1 MQSTFFHKVLYS
13 LILFFSLTLK
23 GDVAQAK
30 VSNDFDFCKDFF
42 FKKTEPTGMDQN
54 AKKICQ
60 CMSDVPYYATLYSV
74 HHRIPLYSA
83 YRFDLDCKKDSGS
96 SNIWYLEPQVCTS
109 RSNKRLSLISEPNSE
124 TQCMVSEKQKLQN
137 NYKLNQAI
145 SSDYTKSGYDR
156 GHLNPNSFQCGV
168 GRTATSTLTNAA
180 PMDPCFNRVHWKDWE
195 STLRDFLQGKLN
207 NIHATAYIVTGT
219 VPNANIRI
227 PQKEISK
234 DPERVTVP
242 SHIWTAVCYEHS
254 TDDKESFS
262 FGYMGTNQP
271 QNDIK
276 LMSVSELN
284 RELSKLYRVSPDI
297 KIFKDDCFGDNKSD
311 DVKATFNE
319 IMSLNVQNTRKR
331 TISSDSLN
339 SETNVKVQKN

>member
-1 MQSTFFHKVLYS
+1 MFALGLLIFIVLRA
-13 LILFFSLTLK
+13 FS
-23 GDVAQAK
+23 AQAK

-96 SNIWYLEPQVCTS
+96 SNIWYLEPQ
-109 RSNKRLSLISEPNSE
+109 ISEPNSE